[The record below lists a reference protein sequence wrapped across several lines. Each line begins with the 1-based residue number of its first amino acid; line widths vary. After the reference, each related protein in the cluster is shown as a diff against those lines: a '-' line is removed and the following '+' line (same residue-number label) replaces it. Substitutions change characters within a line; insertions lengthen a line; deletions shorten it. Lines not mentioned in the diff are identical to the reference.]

1 MTRTKYGALTV
12 QHQSA
17 ALPRQ
22 SADMPPQLRV
32 VEHRVGYSEVRL
44 ENGDLIRLHLFVEEM
59 LWQPEH
65 ATYAPNYRVVPEV
78 LKRGW
83 EGCEERPPR
92 GTWA

>member
-12 QHQSA
+12 QHVPGPLPSHPSA
-17 ALPRQ
+17 
-22 SADMPPQLRV
+22 MPAELRV

-44 ENGDLIRLHLFVEEM
+44 ENGDLIRLHLFVDKMEWSVENSTFS
-59 LWQPEH
+59 PSYH
-65 ATYAPNYRVVPEV
+65 VVPEV

-83 EGCEERPPR
+83 AGLEQPPR